1 MSPDTSVSG
10 RRQGELPPRFECPPA
25 WAWVTGVALVAAL
38 IHGLW
43 ASGLTPAALW
53 DGLPAA
59 ARFAER
65 AFPPSLERIDAVA
78 WATLETF
85 EMAVVGT
92 VLGVLFSLPL
102 AFMAAVNTTPHKLLY
117 AAARGL
123 IAVMRAIP
131 DIVWALLF
139 IVFVGLGPKA
149 GILAITVD
157 TIGFC
162 GRFFAER
169 IEEVAPHQI
178 EALDATGATRTG
190 VIVGAILPAAMP
202 SGLAPL
208 VSVLVLEVGVVGLAT
223 GLFVAHRGIVAIS
236 SAVVVVGLVL
246 FADRVRPP
254 AAASQRQRHS
264 EALFSPPKFRKEL
277 PPGRSSSARSS
288 VSSG

>member
-1 MSPDTSVSG
+1 MNTTTRHFDK
-10 RRQGELPPRFECPPA
+10 LPPRFRPPSA
-25 WAWVTGVALVAAL
+25 LAWVVAVAFAAAL

-43 ASGLTPAALW
+43 SSGLTPMVLW
-53 DGLPAA
+53 EGLPAA
-59 ARFAER
+59 AQFAQR
-65 AFPPSLERIDAVA
+65 AFPPSVERLDAIG

-102 AFMAAVNTTPHKLLY
+102 AFLAAANTTPNRMLY
-117 AAARGL
+117 AASRGL

-169 IEEVAPHQI
+169 VEEVEPRQI
-178 EALDATGATRTG
+178 EALNATGASRLG

-202 SGLAPL
+202 SFVGTSLFN
-208 VSVLVLEVGVVGLAT
+208 LESQVRTATALGVVGAGGIGVELSTAMT
-223 GLFVAHRGIVAIS
+223 LFRYE
-236 SAVVVVGLVL
+236 
-246 FADRVRPP
+246 
-254 AAASQRQRHS
+254 
-264 EALFSPPKFRKEL
+264 EALTIMIVMFLVVISVERL
-277 PPGRSSSARSS
+277 SAHVRTRLL
-288 VSSG
+288 

>member
-1 MSPDTSVSG
+1 MNPDMSASG
-10 RRQGELPPRFECPPA
+10 RRRGELPPRFEYPPA
-25 WAWVTGVALVAAL
+25 WAWVTGVALIAAL
-38 IHGLW
+38 VHGLW

-59 ARFAER
+59 ARFAQR

-92 VLGVLFSLPL
+92 VLGVLFSVPL

-117 AAARGL
+117 AGARGL

-169 IEEVAPHQI
+169 IEEVAPQQI
-178 EALDATGATRTG
+178 EALEATGATRTG
-190 VIVGAILPAAMP
+190 VIAGAILPAAMP
-202 SGLAPL
+202 SFVGTSLFN
-208 VSVLVLEVGVVGLAT
+208 LESQVRTATALGVVGAGGIGVELSTAMT
-223 GLFVAHRGIVAIS
+223 LFRYEEALTIMIVMF
-236 SAVVVVGLVL
+236 VVVIAVERLSS
-246 FADRVRPP
+246 RI
-254 AAASQRQRHS
+254 
-264 EALFSPPKFRKEL
+264 
-277 PPGRSSSARSS
+277 RSRLL
-288 VSSG
+288 